1 MSDCLFILLLLNTKI
16 PIEALNVGDTKLILA
31 ILHWVV
37 LDDDLLVLCANGLL
51 VEVLLEVWRRIL
63 IVHITTSTFILLIGG
78 LFVSCCR

>member
-31 ILHWVV
+31 IFHWVV

-51 VEVLLEVWRRIL
+51 VEVLLEVWSIL

-78 LFVSCCR
+78 LFVASCR

>member
-37 LDDDLLVLCANGLL
+37 LDDDLLIFGANGLL
-51 VEVLLEVWRRIL
+51 VEVLLEVWSIL

-78 LFVSCCR
+78 LFVASCR